1 MDIEVRFY
9 AGYKG
14 EETPRVLVSGGRE
27 YPVERVLSR
36 RRCADKETGATFE
49 LFAILVSGK
58 KVLIRKDESGEAAI
72 LPSSDVS
79 FIQP

>member
-1 MDIEVRFY
+1 MEIEVRFY

-14 EETPRVLVSGGRE
+14 EETPRSLVAGGRE

-49 LFAILVSGK
+49 LFTVLVSGK
-58 KVLIRKDESGEAAI
+58 KVLIRRAESGEIRI
-72 LPSSDVS
+72 LPSSDLS
-79 FIQP
+79 FL